1 MIMHI
6 SLHRFMHSCVVAQLA
21 TTHTAATV
29 QVSELERREAAQ
41 GRETDEAGRSHSAA
55 RDLLAHGA
63 ATEAS
68 IADYTGSLSSRISK
82 LRSIFTAASE
92 AQAAALRSAE
102 EAAGYK
108 RGGVGGG
115 KGGRATAAA
124 QAAAAAA
131 AAKRAD
137 ASHAQ
142 DAADL
147 LALREDREQTL
158 ARMKI
163 ADARS
168 ISLELQ
174 VSAHMRLLWC
184 SFY

>member
-1 MIMHI
+1 
-6 SLHRFMHSCVVAQLA
+6 
-21 TTHTAATV
+21 
-29 QVSELERREAAQ
+29 VSELERREAAQ
-41 GRETDEAGRSHSAA
+41 GREADETRRSHSAA
-55 RDLLAHGA
+55 QDLLAHGA

-68 IADYTGSLSSRISK
+68 IADYTGSLSSRLSK

-108 RGGVGGG
+108 RGGG

-124 QAAAAAA
+124 AAAAAA
-131 AAKRAD
+131 VAAKRAE
-137 ASHAQ
+137 ASHQQ

-174 VSAHMRLLWC
+174 VSALLPAV
-184 SFY
+184 SAIV